1 MLDNLSNNKFKLIL
15 FIESYKM
22 EELIRKIPK
31 AELHLHIEGTLEP
44 ELLFIIANRNNIKL
58 PYDSIEKVRELYHF
72 SDLQS
77 FLDIYYAAT
86 DVLRHKKDF
95 YDLTYSYLQRVHL
108 DGVRHVEIFFDPQSH
123 TSRGVLFSEMIEG
136 IYEALEQGKK
146 DFNISFFLIM
156 SFLRHLSEK
165 DALKVLEESL
175 PYKNL
180 IKAVGLDSSEKGN
193 PPSKFK
199 NVFHK
204 CKELGF
210 LTVAHAGEE
219 GPPEY
224 IWEALNLLG
233 VSRIDH
239 GVRSMEDKNLISELV
254 RNKIPLTVCP
264 LSNIKL
270 KVYNDL
276 KSHNIKQLFDLGV
289 RVTINSDDPAYFG
302 GYILENYLQCKNSL
316 GFSFHDICQIA
327 KYSIEASFL
336 NQLEKEKL
344 ILEISKIE
352 LSYLD

>member
-1 MLDNLSNNKFKLIL
+1 
-15 FIESYKM
+15 M

-31 AELHLHIEGTLEP
+31 AELHIHIEGTLEP
-44 ELLFIIANRNNIKL
+44 ELLFLIAERNNIKL
-58 PYDSIEKVRELYHF
+58 PYENIEKVKERYQF
-72 SDLQS
+72 NNLQE

-86 DVLRHKKDF
+86 DVLRYKKDF
-95 YDLTYSYLQRVHL
+95 YDLTYSYLQKAHR

-123 TSRGVLFSEMIEG
+123 TSRGILFSDVIEG

-156 SFLRHLSEK
+156 SFLRHLTEE
-165 DALKVLEESL
+165 DALNCLQESL
-175 PYKNL
+175 PYKHL
-180 IKAVGLDSSEKGN
+180 IKAIGLDSAERGN

-204 CKELGF
+204 CKKLGF
-210 LTVAHAGEE
+210 LTLAHAGEE

-239 GVRSMEDKNLISELV
+239 GVRSIEDKKLILELIK
-254 RNKIPLTVCP
+254 NKITLTICP
-264 LSNIKL
+264 ISNIKL
-270 KVYNDL
+270 KVFRDM
-276 KSHNIKQLFDLGV
+276 KSHNIKKLFDMGV

-316 GFSFHDICQIA
+316 GFSFHDICQIS
-327 KYSIEASFL
+327 KYSIEGSFL
-336 NQLEKEKL
+336 SDLEKEKL
-344 ILEISKIE
+344 ILEISEIQLK
-352 LSYLD
+352 Y